1 MDKYLAFTLKENMV
15 VDRLETPVLLDSRI
29 RDCSIAV
36 DPNKKWRGVWDTGA
50 KTSSV
55 HKRIVNELGLYA
67 VNDWTM
73 QTANGIAIVTTY
85 FVDITLPNNV
95 MVSNIL
101 VSASDL
107 GDETDVLIGM
117 DIISQGDFS
126 ISNVNGSTTFSFRIP
141 SVKEIDYVKE
151 ANDTNRC
158 LPSEDK

>member
-1 MDKYLAFTLKENMV
+1 MAFTLKENMV

-158 LPSEDK
+158 LPSENK

>member
-1 MDKYLAFTLKENMV
+1 MDEYLAFTLKENTV
-15 VDRLETPVLLDSRI
+15 VDRLETPVLLNSRI
-29 RDCSIAV
+29 RDCSITI
-36 DPNKKWRGVWDTGA
+36 DPDKKWKGVWDTGA
-50 KTSSV
+50 KTSSI

-73 QTANGIAIVTTY
+73 QTANGTAIVTTY
-85 FVDITLPNNV
+85 FLDITLPNNV

-107 GDETDVLIGM
+107 GDEIDVLIGM

-126 ISNVNGSTTFSFRIP
+126 ISNVNGCTTFSFRIP

-158 LPSEDK
+158 LSSEDK

>member
-1 MDKYLAFTLKENMV
+1 MAFTLKENMV

-29 RDCSIAV
+29 RDCNIAV

-151 ANDTNRC
+151 TNDTNRC
-158 LPSEDK
+158 LCSENE

>member
-55 HKRIVNELGLYA
+55 HKRIVNALGLYA

-73 QTANGIAIVTTY
+73 QTANGIAIVSTY

>member
-29 RDCSIAV
+29 RDCNIAV

-151 ANDTNRC
+151 ANATNRC
-158 LPSEDK
+158 LSSEDK

>member
-29 RDCSIAV
+29 RDCNIAV

>member
-29 RDCSIAV
+29 RDCNIAV

-141 SVKEIDYVKE
+141 SVKEIDYVKD

-158 LPSEDK
+158 LLSEDK

>member
-1 MDKYLAFTLKENMV
+1 MAFTLKENMV

-29 RDCSIAV
+29 RDCNIAV

-158 LPSEDK
+158 LSSENK